1 MSFQFVI
8 LGCAAA
14 LAAVSAISEDAA
26 VAAERRRHWAEV
38 LERQEKIF
46 YETGLAQLSP
56 IQARYAQFLSVRR
69 FYRMF
74 INYCVFSLKCCDFSE
89 LCQFCCSASVLPLG
103 V

>member
-56 IQARYAQFLSVRR
+56 IQARYAQFFIRR
-69 FYRMF
+69 AAAP
-74 INYCVFSLKCCDFSE
+74 SL
-89 LCQFCCSASVLPLG
+89 L
-103 V
+103 

>member
-8 LGCAAA
+8 LSCAAA

-56 IQARYAQFLSVRR
+56 IQARYAQFFIRRAVSIITVRSLSS
-69 FYRMF
+69 YL
-74 INYCVFSLKCCDFSE
+74 SSE
-89 LCQFCCSASVLPLG
+89 HLLG
-103 V
+103 KA